1 MNIFARWCLVAVISS
16 LGVSCSTKLRTT
28 TDAAEYSDP
37 KFKNAQAEIEREPNS
52 PRGYINL
59 AAFFMKESRR
69 TGDFSLNANAE
80 VAVAKALELAPD
92 DIPAR
97 KLEASLH
104 LANHRF
110 TKAVDAALAMK
121 AELPRDSFVYGL
133 LADAYV
139 EIGDYT
145 KAVEAAQTMVDLKP
159 GTASYSRVA
168 QIRSLH
174 GDHQGAIEMF
184 LQAARIAD
192 PADKETQSWCLVQL
206 GDEYWKGGKFAEA
219 EKIYDEALQNFPGYF
234 FATVSKGRVRASVG
248 DYETAERLL
257 TEVQARGPNAKA
269 MLMLGDIY
277 ELRGEDDKAREQY
290 EKFEAF
296 EKELGNAADHN
307 RLALSLA
314 DRGRIDE
321 ALAIARKEY
330 EIEPSIYSADLLGW
344 CLYKS
349 GDLADAKKYVLEAMR
364 LNTSDPRI
372 LFHAG
377 MIARAEGDKSGGN
390 QLLKSALERNPA
402 FDLLRSRDARSALAE
417 SN

>member
-1 MNIFARWCLVAVISS
+1 
-16 LGVSCSTKLRTT
+16 
-28 TDAAEYSDP
+28 
-37 KFKNAQAEIEREPNS
+37 
-52 PRGYINL
+52 
-59 AAFFMKESRR
+59 MKESRR

-234 FATVSKGRVRASVG
+234 FATVSKGRVRASVR
-248 DYETAERLL
+248 RLRNCRKI
-257 TEVQARGPNAKA
+257 VDGSAGPADRTRKP

-277 ELRGEDDKAREQY
+277 ELRGEDDKAR
-290 EKFEAF
+290 
-296 EKELGNAADHN
+296 GNSMKNSRHSKRSSVTRRITIGSPFAG
-307 RLALSLA
+307 RPRQ
-314 DRGRIDE
+314 DR
-321 ALAIARKEY
+321 
-330 EIEPSIYSADLLGW
+330 
-344 CLYKS
+344 
-349 GDLADAKKYVLEAMR
+349 
-364 LNTSDPRI
+364 
-372 LFHAG
+372 
-377 MIARAEGDKSGGN
+377 
-390 QLLKSALERNPA
+390 
-402 FDLLRSRDARSALAE
+402 
-417 SN
+417 